1 MAKEL
6 HINNLNLDEIV
17 KRWNRVDENGQKI
30 DAIVNSIVNKYC
42 GELDEFVNKVY
53 KMISDPKIDVPDV
66 DIEYMALQ
74 LPCLMYFTSDKL
86 EELGI
91 REDIAR
97 GFEKESYNN
106 SMLSTEGK
114 VAEKE
119 SIAQIASQ
127 DDSLITSIN
136 SRAYRKIKA
145 RIELAL
151 ETLSSLKK
159 VLSNR
164 ITNKEL
170 TNRDPNNRE

>member
-6 HINNLNLDEIV
+6 HVNNLNIEEIV
-17 KRWNRVDENGQKI
+17 KRWNRVDDNGQKI

-42 GELDEFVNKVY
+42 NELDEFVNKVY
-53 KMISDPKIDVPDV
+53 QMISNPKIDVPDV

-91 REDIAR
+91 REDISR

-106 SMLSTEGK
+106 AMLNAEGK
-114 VAEKE
+114 VSEKE
-119 SIAQIASQ
+119 SIAEIASQ
-127 DDSLITSIN
+127 DDALITSIN

-151 ETLSSLKK
+151 ETLGSLKK

-164 ITNKEL
+164 IANKDL
-170 TNRDPNNRE
+170 SNRDLNN

>member
-6 HINNLNLDEIV
+6 HVNNLNIEEIV
-17 KRWNRVDENGQKI
+17 KRWNRVDDNGQKI

-42 GELDEFVNKVY
+42 NELDEFVNKVY
-53 KMISDPKIDVPDV
+53 QMISNPKIDVPDV

-91 REDIAR
+91 REDISR

-106 SMLSTEGK
+106 AMLTAEGK
-114 VAEKE
+114 VSEKE
-119 SIAQIASQ
+119 SIAEIASQ
-127 DDSLITSIN
+127 DDALITSIN

-151 ETLSSLKK
+151 ETLGSLKK

-164 ITNKEL
+164 IANKDL
-170 TNRDPNNRE
+170 SNRDLNN

>member
-6 HINNLNLDEIV
+6 HVDNLNLDEII
-17 KRWNRVDENGQKI
+17 KRWNRVDDNGKKV
-30 DAIVNSIVNKYC
+30 DVVVDSIVNKYC
-42 GELDEFVNKVY
+42 NELDEFVNKVY
-53 KMISDPKIDVPDV
+53 QIISNPKIDVPDV

-91 REDIAR
+91 REDISR
-97 GFEKESYNN
+97 GFEKESYNKA
-106 SMLSTEGK
+106 MLTAEGK
-114 VAEKE
+114 VSEKE
-119 SIAQIASQ
+119 SIAEIASQ
-127 DDSLITSIN
+127 DDALITSIN

-145 RIELAL
+145 RIEFAL
-151 ETLSSLKK
+151 ETLGSLKK

-170 TNRDPNNRE
+170 TNRDPNN

>member
-6 HINNLNLDEIV
+6 HVNNLNIEEIV
-17 KRWNRVDENGQKI
+17 KRWNRVDDNGQKI

-42 GELDEFVNKVY
+42 NELDEFVNKVY
-53 KMISDPKIDVPDV
+53 QMISNPKIDVPDV

-91 REDIAR
+91 REDISR
-97 GFEKESYNN
+97 GFEKEAYNN
-106 SMLSTEGK
+106 AMLTAEGK
-114 VAEKE
+114 VSEKE
-119 SIAQIASQ
+119 SIAEIASQ
-127 DDSLITSIN
+127 DDALITSIN

-151 ETLSSLKK
+151 ETLGSLKK

-164 ITNKEL
+164 IANKDL
-170 TNRDPNNRE
+170 SNRDLNN